1 MAQRRCH
8 QRSLPEDVTAGL
20 RPEGEVGIS
29 QGREG
34 EHVEGPGCL
43 GGVLGC
49 QRCTDACPLAI
60 LEGFLGE
67 RPAMGRGT
75 GVGWKLAQGTSQG
88 STEEGGAAP
97 PVVLPVV
104 SWSTPPPV
112 SVADG
117 GEGNPLYSETCD
129 LAV

>member
-1 MAQRRCH
+1 MTADHRSTEGWGGGGAQRRCH
-8 QRSLPEDVTAGL
+8 QRRLPEEVTAGL
-20 RPEGEVGIS
+20 RPEGEIGIR

-34 EHVEGPGCL
+34 RTLEGPECL

-49 QRCTDACPLAI
+49 QRCTDAWPLAI

-67 RPAMGRGT
+67 GPALGRCT
-75 GVGWKLAQGTSQG
+75 GVGWRPAQGTSQG

-104 SWSTPPPV
+104 MELPST
-112 SVADG
+112 SKCG
-117 GEGNPLYSETCD
+117 RWG
-129 LAV
+129 